1 MLVEGYGTVG
11 NAENSCFDL
20 LTITIIILIIIIIL
34 LLLLLLLLIK
44 SEQLP
49 MLLTFVRL
57 LPNLPTARTQE

>member
-11 NAENSCFDL
+11 NADNSCFDL
-20 LTITIIILIIIIIL
+20 LTITIML
-34 LLLLLLLLIK
+34 LLLLLLLLLLK

-57 LPNLPTARTQE
+57 LPNLPTARFSLK